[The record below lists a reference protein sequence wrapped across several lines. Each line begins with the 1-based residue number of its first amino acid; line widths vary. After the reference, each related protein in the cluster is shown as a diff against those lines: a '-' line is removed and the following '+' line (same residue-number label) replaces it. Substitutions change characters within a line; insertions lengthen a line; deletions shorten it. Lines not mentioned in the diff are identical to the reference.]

1 MPIKIISNRSL
12 TANVAEI
19 TTTSSHNLSSGD
31 YITIDGINA
40 TFDGNFTVL
49 DVPSSSVFT
58 YAKIANNVISIP
70 SSGSVIYADIDPS
83 PRPAYM
89 YDKQTDSW
97 HQISGAVDTNRNYVW
112 TGYHLYEAPASFEDV
127 LNTKNIIAN
136 GTASVNGSAQFN
148 GNLRIN
154 GGINVFASTAAR
166 DAAMPTPVTGT
177 IAYVT
182 SAPQRLYIWDGAQW
196 DIVVTSNPA

>member
-1 MPIKIISNRSL
+1 
-12 TANVAEI
+12 
-19 TTTSSHNLSSGD
+19 
-31 YITIDGINA
+31 
-40 TFDGNFTVL
+40 
-49 DVPSSSVFT
+49 
-58 YAKIANNVISIP
+58 
-70 SSGSVIYADIDPS
+70 
-83 PRPAYM
+83 
-89 YDKQTDSW
+89 
-97 HQISGAVDTNRNYVW
+97 
-112 TGYHLYEAPASFEDV
+112 LYEAPASFEDV

-166 DAAMPTPVTGT
+166 DAAIPTPVAGT